1 MFAAFAPIWMIT
13 ALGWGTMRFGVLT
26 RATQQAL
33 ANFTFVIA
41 IPCVLFTSLVKVP
54 LGDLPLRPL
63 AAIAAST
70 LLIGLSVYFVARRLM
85 PGPDGDRVIAAMASA
100 YLNAGNLGVPVAV
113 YVLDDVSLI
122 MAVLVFQT
130 MLLTP
135 LIVGRLDASA
145 YRADLAGLAAIRAA
159 AANADTANADAAHA
173 DVAHADVARV
183 GTDRAADMAQV
194 AFAGT
199 PGGGT
204 SAGGDHAADG
214 GVNSATDAG
223 GRGGVAVTSRWRR
236 LAMLPLRTPVILG
249 SMAGVTASAA
259 GWLPPEWL
267 LRPLELLGGAAVPA
281 ALFALGMSLHQTDAS
296 SWRLPGRE
304 VTTAVLLKVV
314 AQPVAAYLIGRWL
327 LGLDGAALLAVTLVA
342 GLPTAQNTFVYASE
356 FRASTALSR
365 DAILF
370 SSLLSMGTLT
380 LILWLLGPA

>member
-33 ANFTFVIA
+33 AHFTFVIA

-54 LGDLPLRPL
+54 LGNLPLRPL
-63 AAIAAST
+63 AAIALST
-70 LLIGLSVYFVARRLM
+70 LLIGLSVYAVARRLM
-85 PGPDGDRVIAAMASA
+85 PGHDGDRVIAAMASA
-100 YLNAGNLGVPVAV
+100 YVNAGNLGVPVAV

-130 MLLTP
+130 MLVTP

-145 YRADLAGLAAIRAA
+145 HRADLDRPAAEKAGEAGPAHGTGAGERAGSVAA
-159 AANADTANADAAHA
+159 A
-173 DVAHADVARV
+173 
-183 GTDRAADMAQV
+183 
-194 AFAGT
+194 
-199 PGGGT
+199 
-204 SAGGDHAADG
+204 
-214 GVNSATDAG
+214 
-223 GRGGVAVTSRWRR
+223 RWRR

-304 VTTAVLLKVV
+304 VTVAVLLKVV
-314 AQPVAAYLIGRWL
+314 AQPVAAYVIGRWL

-342 GLPTAQNTFVYASE
+342 GLPTAQNTFVYASK
-356 FRASTALSR
+356 FRASMALSR

-370 SSLLSMGTLT
+370 SSLLSMGSLT
-380 LILWLLGPA
+380 LILWLLGPAA

>member
-54 LGDLPLRPL
+54 LGELPLRPL

-145 YRADLAGLAAIRAA
+145 HRADVDRLAAEAVDGA
-159 AANADTANADAAHA
+159 E
-173 DVAHADVARV
+173 
-183 GTDRAADMAQV
+183 G
-194 AFAGT
+194 
-199 PGGGT
+199 PSGGGG
-204 SAGGDHAADG
+204 S
-214 GVNSATDAG
+214 S
-223 GRGGVAVTSRWRR
+223 SRWRR

-281 ALFALGMSLHQTDAS
+281 ALFALGMSLHQTEAS

-304 VTTAVLLKVV
+304 VTVAVLLKVV

-380 LILWLLGPA
+380 LILWLLGPV

>member
-1 MFAAFAPIWMIT
+1 MIT

-33 ANFTFVIA
+33 ANFTFVVA

-63 AAIAAST
+63 AAIALST
-70 LLIGLSVYFVARRLM
+70 LLIGLSVYAVARRRM
-85 PGPDGDRVIAAMASA
+85 PGPDGDRVITAMASA
-100 YLNAGNLGVPVAV
+100 YLNAGNLGVPIAV
-113 YVLDDVSLI
+113 YVLEDVSLI

-145 YRADLAGLAAIRAA
+145 HREARRAA
-159 AANADTANADAAHA
+159 AREAAVVRDAAA
-173 DVAHADVARV
+173 VETGLETGPETVAGSGPETVAE
-183 GTDRAADMAQV
+183 A
-194 AFAGT
+194 
-199 PGGGT
+199 PG
-204 SAGGDHAADG
+204 
-214 GVNSATDAG
+214 
-223 GRGGVAVTSRWRR
+223 RWRR

-249 SMAGVTASAA
+249 SLAGVVASAV

-281 ALFALGMSLHQTDAS
+281 ALFALGMSLHQTGPAAI
-296 SWRLPGRE
+296 RLPGRE
-304 VTTAVLLKVV
+304 VSTAVLLKVV
-314 AQPVAAYLIGRWL
+314 AQPVAAYLIGRYL
-327 LGLDGAALLAVTLVA
+327 LHLDDGALLAVTLVA

-356 FRASTALSR
+356 FRAATDLSR
-365 DAILF
+365 DAILY

>member
-145 YRADLAGLAAIRAA
+145 HRVDLARIAAAHAA
-159 AANADTANADAAHA
+159 AASAAAHG
-173 DVAHADVARV
+173 V
-183 GTDRAADMAQV
+183 GETDRAADMAQV

-199 PGGGT
+199 PGDGT
-204 SAGGDHAADG
+204 SAGGDHAAGG

-223 GRGGVAVTSRWRR
+223 GRAGVAVTSRWRR

>member
-85 PGPDGDRVIAAMASA
+85 PGRDGDRVIAAMASA

-145 YRADLAGLAAIRAA
+145 HRADVELLAAETSVAQA
-159 AANADTANADAAHA
+159 GTADAAGSGA
-173 DVAHADVARV
+173 AV
-183 GTDRAADMAQV
+183 GASE
-194 AFAGT
+194 AGRSESRS
-199 PGGGT
+199 GT
-204 SAGGDHAADG
+204 VVS
-214 GVNSATDAG
+214 
-223 GRGGVAVTSRWRR
+223 SRWRR

-249 SMAGVTASAA
+249 SMAGVIASAA

-304 VTTAVLLKVV
+304 VTVAVLLKVV
-314 AQPVAAYLIGRWL
+314 AQPVAAYLIGRYL
-327 LGLDGAALLAVTLVA
+327 LDLDGAALLAVTLVA
-342 GLPTAQNTFVYASE
+342 GLPTAQNTFVYATE

-380 LILWLLGPA
+380 LILWLLGPAS

>member
-33 ANFTFVIA
+33 ANFTFVVA

-70 LLIGLSVYFVARRLM
+70 LLIGLSVYFAARRLM
-85 PGPDGDRVIAAMASA
+85 PGPDGGRVIAAMASA

-145 YRADLAGLAAIRAA
+145 HRADAERRAA
-159 AANADTANADAAHA
+159 ET
-173 DVAHADVARV
+173 
-183 GTDRAADMAQV
+183 
-194 AFAGT
+194 
-199 PGGGT
+199 
-204 SAGGDHAADG
+204 ADG
-214 GVNSATDAG
+214 AEGPVGATAS
-223 GRGGVAVTSRWRR
+223 SRWRR

-296 SWRLPGRE
+296 AWRLPGRE
-304 VTTAVLLKVV
+304 VTVAVLLKVV
-314 AQPVAAYLIGRWL
+314 AQPVAAYLIGRYL
-327 LGLDGAALLAVTLVA
+327 LDLDGTALLAVTLVA

>member
-85 PGPDGDRVIAAMASA
+85 PGPDGNRVIAAMAAA

-145 YRADLAGLAAIRAA
+145 HRADVDRLAAETADDAEDPARPAA
-159 AANADTANADAAHA
+159 
-173 DVAHADVARV
+173 
-183 GTDRAADMAQV
+183 
-194 AFAGT
+194 
-199 PGGGT
+199 
-204 SAGGDHAADG
+204 S
-214 GVNSATDAG
+214 
-223 GRGGVAVTSRWRR
+223 SRWRR

-267 LRPLELLGGAAVPA
+267 MRPLELLGGAAVPA

-304 VTTAVLLKVV
+304 VTVAVLLKVV
-314 AQPVAAYLIGRWL
+314 AQPVAAYLIGRYL
-327 LGLDGAALLAVTLVA
+327 LDLDGAALLAVTLVA

>member
-85 PGPDGDRVIAAMASA
+85 PGQDGDRVIAAMASA

-145 YRADLAGLAAIRAA
+145 HRADVDRRAA
-159 AANADTANADAAHA
+159 ET
-173 DVAHADVARV
+173 
-183 GTDRAADMAQV
+183 
-194 AFAGT
+194 
-199 PGGGT
+199 
-204 SAGGDHAADG
+204 ADG
-214 GVNSATDAG
+214 AAG
-223 GRGGVAVTSRWRR
+223 PADGTVSRWRR

-281 ALFALGMSLHQTDAS
+281 ALFALGMSLHQTEAS

-304 VTTAVLLKVV
+304 VTVAVLLKVV
-314 AQPVAAYLIGRWL
+314 AQPVAAYLIGRYL
-327 LGLDGAALLAVTLVA
+327 LDLDGAALLAVTLVA

>member
-145 YRADLAGLAAIRAA
+145 HRADADRRAA
-159 AANADTANADAAHA
+159 ET
-173 DVAHADVARV
+173 
-183 GTDRAADMAQV
+183 
-194 AFAGT
+194 
-199 PGGGT
+199 
-204 SAGGDHAADG
+204 ADG
-214 GVNSATDAG
+214 AAG
-223 GRGGVAVTSRWRR
+223 PADGTVSRWRR

-281 ALFALGMSLHQTDAS
+281 ALFALGMSLHQSDAS

-304 VTTAVLLKVV
+304 VTVAVLLKVV
-314 AQPVAAYLIGRWL
+314 AQPVAAYLIGRYL
-327 LGLDGAALLAVTLVA
+327 LDLDGAALLAVTLVA

>member
-145 YRADLAGLAAIRAA
+145 HRADVDRRAA
-159 AANADTANADAAHA
+159 ET
-173 DVAHADVARV
+173 
-183 GTDRAADMAQV
+183 
-194 AFAGT
+194 
-199 PGGGT
+199 
-204 SAGGDHAADG
+204 ADG
-214 GVNSATDAG
+214 AAG
-223 GRGGVAVTSRWRR
+223 PADGTVSRWRR

-249 SMAGVTASAA
+249 SMAGVVASAA

-281 ALFALGMSLHQTDAS
+281 ALFALGMSLHQSGAS

-304 VTTAVLLKVV
+304 VTVAVLLKVV
-314 AQPVAAYLIGRWL
+314 AQPVAAYLIGRYL
-327 LGLDGAALLAVTLVA
+327 LDLDGAALLAVTLVA

>member
-63 AAIAAST
+63 AAIALST
-70 LLIGLSVYFVARRLM
+70 LLIGLSVYLLARRLM

-100 YLNAGNLGVPVAV
+100 YVNAGNLGVPVAV

-130 MLLTP
+130 MLVTP

-145 YRADLAGLAAIRAA
+145 HRAERDRLAAGPEHGAGAEERAGSAA
-159 AANADTANADAAHA
+159 A
-173 DVAHADVARV
+173 
-183 GTDRAADMAQV
+183 
-194 AFAGT
+194 
-199 PGGGT
+199 
-204 SAGGDHAADG
+204 
-214 GVNSATDAG
+214 
-223 GRGGVAVTSRWRR
+223 SRWRR

-296 SWRLPGRE
+296 AWRLPGRE
-304 VTTAVLLKVV
+304 VTAAVLLKVV

>member
-63 AAIAAST
+63 AAIALST

-85 PGPDGDRVIAAMASA
+85 PGHDGDRVIAAMASA

-145 YRADLAGLAAIRAA
+145 HRAELDRAELDRA
-159 AANADTANADAAHA
+159 ENAPGD
-173 DVAHADVARV
+173 RV
-183 GTDRAADMAQV
+183 GTAAV
-194 AFAGT
+194 
-199 PGGGT
+199 
-204 SAGGDHAADG
+204 
-214 GVNSATDAG
+214 
-223 GRGGVAVTSRWRR
+223 SRWRR

-281 ALFALGMSLHQTDAS
+281 ALFALGMSLHQSDAS
-296 SWRLPGRE
+296 PWRLPGRE
-304 VTTAVLLKVV
+304 VTAAVLLKVV
-314 AQPVAAYLIGRWL
+314 AQPVAAYLIGRYL

>member
-1 MFAAFAPIWMIT
+1 VFAAFAPIWMIT

-41 IPCVLFTSLVKVP
+41 IPCVLFSSLVKVP
-54 LGDLPLRPL
+54 LGELPLRPL
-63 AAIAAST
+63 AAIALST
-70 LLIGLSVYFVARRLM
+70 LLIGLAVYTVARRRM

-113 YVLDDVSLI
+113 YVLKDVSLI

-130 MLLTP
+130 MLVTP
-135 LIVGRLDASA
+135 LIVARLDASA
-145 YRADLAGLAAIRAA
+145 HREHRLRTGGDGGDGGDGGMVRGAGTARGDGTVRAAGATALAGGCAPAGGEAPGSGESVDSGEA
-159 AANADTANADAAHA
+159 A
-173 DVAHADVARV
+173 DV
-183 GTDRAADMAQV
+183 
-194 AFAGT
+194 
-199 PGGGT
+199 GGG
-204 SAGGDHAADG
+204 AQP
-214 GVNSATDAG
+214 
-223 GRGGVAVTSRWRR
+223 SRWRR

-249 SMAGVTASAA
+249 SMAGVTASAV

-281 ALFALGMSLHQTDAS
+281 ALFALGMSLHQTESS

-304 VTTAVLLKVV
+304 VAVAVLLKVV
-314 AQPVAAYLIGRWL
+314 AMPVAAYLIGRFL

-356 FRASTALSR
+356 FRAATGLSR